1 MKCSESVFTASL
13 LKART
18 QRADQAES
26 YEGGLLAEFASVS
39 KGRSRI
45 VAWTFNYQCDLQ
57 G

>member
-26 YEGGLLAEFASVS
+26 YEGGLLADLASVS